1 MLPDRITM
9 EDLIEEA
16 RLRYPDVDL
25 VETIRTGREALEL
38 ADDKSAAPAKRKVAF
53 DHGMEVS
60 AWLMGLIDSVSAR
73 RGSAA
78 APRAAV

>member
-38 ADDKSAAPAKRKVAF
+38 ADDKSAAPAKRKVAI

-60 AWLMGLIDSVSAR
+60 AWLMGVIDSANAR
-73 RGSAA
+73 RGSAP
-78 APRAAV
+78 APCAAV